1 MPGFGPGIEGLGPG
15 IPELGPGITGFG
27 AGMERLGPD
36 MELLTGALLAV
47 SGVTS
52 PLAGLGLNG
61 GLLLSG
67 FESEQKQTTFKK
79 CTTSKHTAGA
89 DQTYS
94 MHAVVAI

>member
-1 MPGFGPGIEGLGPG
+1 
-15 IPELGPGITGFG
+15 
-27 AGMERLGPD
+27 

-67 FESEQKQTTFKK
+67 FESEQKQTTFK

-89 DQTYS
+89 NQTYS